1 MNIIYIIL
9 CILLFGILIAVHE
22 FGHFI
27 VAKASGVKVN
37 EFSIGMGPLLW
48 HREGGETQYSLRLLP
63 IGGYCAMEGE
73 DENSSDPRAFGNA
86 PAWKRFCILVAGAG
100 FNFLT
105 GLMIVLALY
114 AGVDRFATTT
124 LAGFMDGFPLQGEE
138 YLMSGDE
145 IVAINGKRILLNGD
159 ISTILTLENAE
170 KVDVTIR
177 RDGEKRVLRDLPLVL
192 REYQQ
197 EDGQTVLRYGL
208 LFTVKDTS
216 PLDRLRIGWYATVD
230 FVRQVF
236 WSLEMLIRGTA
247 GLKDLS
253 GPVGIVNT
261 MSEVG
266 QASPNLT
273 AAIQNILYFGA
284 FVAVNLAVMNLLP
297 LPALDGGR
305 IFFLLL
311 NAVAAMLFHRRIPE
325 KFEGAVHLAGLVL
338 LLVLMGVVA
347 VNDIYKIV
355 T

>member
-1 MNIIYIIL
+1 MNVIYIVL
-9 CILLFGILIAVHE
+9 CILLFGVLIAIHE

-48 HREGGETQYSLRLLP
+48 HREGKETQYSLRLLP

-86 PAWKRFCILVAGAG
+86 PAWKRFFILVAGAA

-105 GLMIVLALY
+105 GLIIVLALY
-114 AGVDRFATTT
+114 SGVTQFATNR
-124 LAGFMDGFPLQGEE
+124 LSGFMEGFPLQGEE
-138 YLMSGDE
+138 YLMEGDE
-145 IVAINGKRILLNGD
+145 ILAINGRRVLLNGD
-159 ISTILTLENAE
+159 ISTILMLENAE
-170 KVDVTIR
+170 TVDVTIR
-177 RDGEKRVLRDLPLVL
+177 RSGETRVLRDLPLIL
-192 REYQQ
+192 REFDQ
-197 EDGQTVLRYGL
+197 DGQKVMRYGL
-208 LFTVKDTS
+208 YFSVEPTTG
-216 PLDRLRIGWYATVD
+216 LDRLRIGCYATFN

-236 WSLEMLIRGTA
+236 WSFEMLIKGTA

-266 QASPNLT
+266 RASPN
-273 AAIQNILYFGA
+273 AAAAAQNILYFGA
-284 FVAVNLAVMNLLP
+284 FIAVNLAVMNLLP

-311 NAVAAMLFHRRIPE
+311 NAVAGLLFRRRIPE